1 MRVAVLAV
9 WLFASTSYA
18 SIIVN
23 DEYQYGLVQSP
34 AKSFLVDSPTAGNW
48 PLSVD
53 AANAA
58 LTVDFAN
65 GINLTANAST
75 FSSLNG
81 FSFAVIQTSV
91 QFDVFNVPAL
101 VSFRT
106 TQNWS
111 FNGQKPDASF
121 SIKDLLTDQY
131 VLNYSD
137 AATVTNYQLQP
148 GHYEISSQ
156 LLASTSSSG
165 NYSNSKL
172 TYSVVPEVS
181 PLLLMPLTAGLF
193 ITPPIFKRTRF
204 GVTRKEV

>member
-1 MRVAVLAV
+1 MRVTVLAV
-9 WLFASTSYA
+9 WFFASTSYA

-23 DEYQYGLVQSP
+23 DAYQYGLVQSP
-34 AKSFLVDSPTAGNW
+34 AKTFLIESPTAGNW
-48 PLSVD
+48 PLNVD

-65 GINLTANAST
+65 GIHLTANANT
-75 FSSLNG
+75 YSSLSG

-91 QFDVFNVPAL
+91 QFDVFNMPAL
-101 VSFRT
+101 VSFQT

-111 FNGQKPDASF
+111 FNAQKPDASF
-121 SIKDLLTDQY
+121 RIKDLLTNQD
-131 VLNYSD
+131 VLYYPN

-148 GHYEISSQ
+148 GHYELSSQ

-165 NYSNSKL
+165 NYANSTL

-181 PLLLMPLTAGLF
+181 PLLLMSLTAGLF
-193 ITPPIFKRTRF
+193 LSLPILKRIRT
-204 GVTRKEV
+204 GISTKDV